1 MLQKI
6 AIKYCKGIVINQSE
20 QELDM
25 GRSLSFISEM
35 MAYGYMP
42 NEELADALSELSK
55 TDITSLYNEVLPI
68 LKKSVGAN
76 VKHKPFYPNFPE
88 QVMNA
93 SDISLYISAM
103 SHYFTKGKWIPNFT
117 VADRPVAFENT
128 KFKTLSLVTEAEVN
142 DVFTTILSSN
152 DSISD
157 SSKEVIKWFVEQDRT
172 FNIPVMPFKENAC
185 LLAGLFLENDMWD
198 SRIVKDTTDVLRI
211 ATYLSGGDI
220 SLAENTKF
228 KSFSRPTR
236 RLLVKALENVARE
249 EDFVRHGKK
258 WVKLFHSLH
267 VGDYSKS
274 IFEMAKKL
282 RENIKIETFN
292 GKFEEAMQCGDM
304 VAATALA
311 KTRPGIFAR
320 NMGRMLA
327 ATSLSDRQT
336 VIRTFA
342 EVVDQVPARNLTQL
356 WGSFK
361 TRTEDVEKRVVFPKG
376 SIAKAYVLRNELARL
391 PAPTVQ
397 AVISTITDSLDRRF
411 KGGEQL
417 GNVFI
422 DPAMYECPLPT
433 GMRSASEGLKEV
445 ARGTRMPMG
454 DKDALRFFV
463 YWKGNDI
470 DLSASFHDE
479 NFKLV
484 EHISYTHLK
493 SADIQAYHS
502 GDITS
507 AHNGASEFVDINI
520 KEALASSKKIRYV
533 VMNVL
538 SYSGEK
544 FSEID
549 TCFAGWMTRDKVK
562 SNEIFEPK
570 TVEQKVDLN
579 GEAVVTIPAVFDLK
593 ERKVIWTDITTSN
606 RSGFNFGGRWGTSG
620 NNVEN
625 NRASIE
631 ETVEAFTTLDNK
643 VSLGEL
649 FEIHA
654 IARGKIVED
663 KDDADFV
670 FSFGGDVTPYDIETI
685 NSEYLTGSI
694 VEVEK
699 DINADTKITII

>member
-6 AIKYCKGIVINQSE
+6 AIKYCKGLVLA
-20 QELDM
+20 QEAAQPDHI
-25 GRSLSFISEM
+25 GYSLSFISEM

-42 NEELADALSELSK
+42 TEPLADALANLSK

-68 LKKSVGAN
+68 LKESVGAH

-88 QVMNA
+88 QVMNM
-93 SDISLYISAM
+93 SDTMLYVNAM
-103 SHYFTKGKWIPNFT
+103 AHYFTKGLWQPNFT
-117 VADRPVAFENT
+117 VNDRDVSFENT
-128 KFKTLSLVTEAEVN
+128 KFKMLDVATQADIDS
-142 DVFTTILSSN
+142 VFTTILSSK

-172 FNIPVMPFKENAC
+172 FDIPVMPFKENAC
-185 LLAGLFLENDMWD
+185 LLAALFLENDMWD

-211 ATYLSGGDI
+211 ATHLSGGDI
-220 SLAENTKF
+220 SLAANTKF
-228 KSFSRPTR
+228 KSFSRPIR
-236 RLLVKALENVARE
+236 RSLVESLERVAKE
-249 EDFVRHGKK
+249 EDFVRHANK

-274 IFEMAKKL
+274 VYTMAKKL

-292 GKFEEAMQCGDM
+292 SKFEEAMACKD
-304 VAATALA
+304 VTAAINLA
-311 KTRPGIFAR
+311 TTRPGIFAR
-320 NMGRMLA
+320 NVGRMLTDFTA
-327 ATSLSDRQT
+327 PIERGDIANS
-336 VIRTFA
+336 FA
-342 EVVDQVPARNLTQL
+342 LVMGDVPSRNLTQL
-356 WGSFK
+356 WGSLK
-361 TRTEDVEKRVVFPKG
+361 TRSEEVDKRVVFPKG
-376 SIAKAYVLRNELARL
+376 SIAKAYVLRNTLARIPKKYIDL
-391 PAPTVQ
+391 VVTN
-397 AVISTITDSLDRRF
+397 IESTLHNRFIKLD
-411 KGGEQL
+411 EL
-417 GNVFI
+417 GSVYI

-454 DKDALRFFV
+454 DKAALRFFV
-463 YWKGNDI
+463 YWKGRDS

-484 EHISYTHLK
+484 EQISYTHLK

-507 AHNGASEFVDINI
+507 APRGASEFIDINI
-520 KEALASSKKIRYV
+520 AEALASKSKIRYV

-544 FSEID
+544 FNEID

-562 SNEIFEPK
+562 SNKIFEPK

-579 GEAVVTIPAVFDLK
+579 GEGIVTIPAVFDLK
-593 ERKVIWTDITTSN
+593 ERKVIWTDINTN
-606 RSGFNFGGRWGTSG
+606 ARGFNFGGRWGTSG

-631 ETVEAFTTLDNK
+631 ETVEAFTSLDNK
-643 VSLGEL
+643 ISLGEV

-654 IARGKIVED
+654 NARGKIVKNKE
-663 KDDADFV
+663 DADFV
-670 FSFGGDVTPYDIETI
+670 FSFDGDVTPYDIETI
-685 NSEYLTGSI
+685 NSEYL
-694 VEVEK
+694 
-699 DINADTKITII
+699 